1 LTLPRRKHEVFGKVG
16 PLRSAFSLF
25 GNLTL
30 SRSKIEAQAAVRLA
44 AARDAFARGD
54 VAATERLCKSLVETA
69 PQTAEA
75 WALLAETA
83 LLRNRP
89 KAASI
94 CAAKAVILAPQDA
107 VARIVEAKTLLCAG
121 ELREALDAAEAA
133 EALVGDDPAA
143 ADALGAL
150 FGLLG
155 QHESALRLAQ
165 WAVAAQPEAPQYL
178 FNLAATERML
188 GALEA
193 AQSHCDR
200 AIDKEPKF
208 ALAHHIRADLRV
220 QTPSS
225 NHIAEMEALLEA
237 GGLDWRAQTTLRY
250 ALAKE
255 CEDVGEDARAF
266 EHVAAGASLWRA
278 NIPYDARADLAAIDR
293 LIASRQPAVGGGGR
307 VEAAPI
313 FVCGLPRT
321 GTTLIERIASSH
333 SAVASVGE
341 TGAFALEAGRAPSQ
355 NSAAPDLEA
364 LGARYVDVVKG
375 VFAPRKP
382 RFVDKTLQNYL
393 YCGLIAAALP
403 KAKIILVER
412 DPLDAAWALY
422 KAHFNG
428 GFLFSYDLEEL
439 ADYCRAYRHL
449 VAHWKSTL
457 VPDTLLTVAYEDVVH
472 DLPRQSRRIV
482 EFLELPWE
490 DEILLFHE
498 SRAPSATASAVQVR
512 RPIYASS
519 IGRWRRHARGLQPF
533 IARMAT

>member
-1 LTLPRRKHEVFGKVG
+1 M
-16 PLRSAFSLF
+16 
-25 GNLTL
+25 
-30 SRSKIEAQAAVRLA
+30 SRSKIEAQAAARLA
-44 AARDAFARGD
+44 AARDAFAQGD
-54 VAATERLCKSLVETA
+54 VAATETLCRSLVEAA
-69 PQTAEA
+69 PQTAGA

-89 KAASI
+89 RAASV
-94 CAAKAVILAPQDA
+94 CAAKAAALAPQDA
-107 VARIVEAKTLLCAG
+107 VTRIIEAKTLLYAG
-121 ELREALDAAEAA
+121 DLREALDAAQAA
-133 EALVGDDPAA
+133 EPLVGDDPAA

-155 QHESALRLAQ
+155 RHESALRLAQ
-165 WAVAAQPEAPQYL
+165 RAVAAQPEAPQYL

-193 AQSHCDR
+193 AQTHCDR
-200 AIDKEPKF
+200 VIDEAPKF
-208 ALAHHIRADLRV
+208 ALAHYIRADLRV

-255 CEDVGEDARAF
+255 CEDVGEDTRAF

-278 NIPYDARADLAAIDR
+278 NIPYDARAELAAIDR
-293 LIASRQPAVGGGGR
+293 LIVSKHPTAGGSR
-307 VEAAPI
+307 VESAPI

-321 GTTLIERIASSH
+321 GTTLIERIVSSH

-341 TGAFALEAGRAPSQ
+341 TGVFALEAGRILSQ
-355 NSAAPDLEA
+355 NSVKPDFER
-364 LGARYVDVVKG
+364 LGKRYVDVVTG
-375 VFAPRKP
+375 VFAPEKS

-412 DPLDAAWALY
+412 DPLNSAWALY

-428 GFLFSYDLEEL
+428 GFLFSYNLEEL
-439 ADYCRAYRHL
+439 ADYCRAYRRL

-457 VPDTLLTVAYEDVVH
+457 NPDRLLTVAYEEIVH
-472 DLPRQSRRIV
+472 DLPGQSRRIT

-490 DEILLFHE
+490 DEILRFHE
-498 SRAPSATASAVQVR
+498 SRAPSATASAVQIR